1 MKRRKVKFAIEE
13 SDQEIRKIF
22 SDQSMKVFRSNFE
35 KRYVCLVEFRSGPA
49 AFSFFPFS
57 SDHPI
62 DPLVPRSYLLRLLR
76 FAYIRDST
84 KRGDLRVTGP
94 RSKGGLPRVSP
105 HDGQFVCRKE
115 GRGPWK
121 REVRP
126 KHPSSHPIPTPPPL
140 SFSSSSY
147 VPNEAARW
155 IDSPP
160 RMRLFLPSPP
170 SSSFLSFF
178 SCPRIEQEHRPPP
191 VHE

>member
-22 SDQSMKVFRSNFE
+22 SDQSMKVFRSKNGTFASSNSDPAP
-35 KRYVCLVEFRSGPA
+35 RRS
-49 AFSFFPFS
+49 PFS

-121 REVRP
+121 REVRA